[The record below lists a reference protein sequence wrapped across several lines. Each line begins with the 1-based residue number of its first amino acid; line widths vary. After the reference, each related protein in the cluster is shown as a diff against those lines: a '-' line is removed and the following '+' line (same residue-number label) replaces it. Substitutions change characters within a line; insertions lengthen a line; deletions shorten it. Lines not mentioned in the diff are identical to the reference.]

1 MASDPFKPGVARM
14 TDVADAIRDL
24 NDPRTHGYRWS
35 DGTVRTTPEPAPIS
49 LPPSV
54 MAEQSKPAM
63 PHVTQAT
70 LDKAYADWLKEYTRW
85 KADYAAW
92 EAKHGKR

>member
-1 MASDPFKPGVARM
+1 MASNQNTGETHGYLHADGVARPYPEYKS
-14 TDVADAIRDL
+14 VAPGNPDAPFFRV
-24 NDPRTHGYRWS
+24 S
-35 DGTVRTTPEPAPIS
+35 EP
-49 LPPSV
+49 V
-54 MAEQSKPAM
+54 V